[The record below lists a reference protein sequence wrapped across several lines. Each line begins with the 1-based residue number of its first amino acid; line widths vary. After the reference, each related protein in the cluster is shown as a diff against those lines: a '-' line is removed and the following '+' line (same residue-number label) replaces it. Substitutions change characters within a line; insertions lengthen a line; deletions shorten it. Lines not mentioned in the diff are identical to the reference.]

1 MHINRY
7 CAPLQNPDLVQ
18 YDSLKKKKK
27 TFEMFVYSALV
38 LYNFAVE
45 EFSTKV
51 LFVFLTVLML
61 VRGLQMLREAT
72 SLPPG
77 PWGLPV
83 LGSLPFLKGDL
94 HLHFRDLTH
103 KYGSLIS
110 TRLGSQ
116 LIVVLS
122 DYKMIRDAFR
132 KEEFTGRPTTEF
144 TNILGGYGESLFY
157 RLARCYK

>member
-1 MHINRY
+1 
-7 CAPLQNPDLVQ
+7 
-18 YDSLKKKKK
+18 
-27 TFEMFVYSALV
+27 MFVYGSLV
-38 LYNFAVE
+38 LWNFLVE
-45 EFSTKV
+45 EISTRILTVFVAV
-51 LFVFLTVLML
+51 LFL
-61 VRGLQMLREAT
+61 VRVLQKLKEAN

-77 PWGLPV
+77 PWGVPI

-94 HLHFRDLTH
+94 HLHFRDLTQ

-132 KEEFTGRPTTEF
+132 KEEFTGRPITEF
-144 TNILGGYGESLFY
+144 STLLDGYGE
-157 RLARCYK
+157 